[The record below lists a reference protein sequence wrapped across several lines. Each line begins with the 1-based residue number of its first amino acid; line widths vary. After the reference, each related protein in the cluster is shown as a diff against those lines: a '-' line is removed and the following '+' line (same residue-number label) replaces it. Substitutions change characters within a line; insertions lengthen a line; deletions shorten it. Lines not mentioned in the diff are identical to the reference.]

1 MANAQTYCNTPEFTS
16 LESWATDLRE
26 GVKNEGLPAID
37 TACPTEG
44 SRQKVLVIGID
55 GFRADAAAML
65 PLPNLRRLERIGSY
79 SYWAHLQDT
88 GSAVSGPGWASL
100 MTGVEP
106 AKHKVD
112 GNGDVTDIDPQY
124 PTFLKA
130 VKDSFPEKKV
140 AAAATWD
147 EIIEMIEHQDATTL
161 DGSLKAADDAEMVS
175 KSLEFIESGTYDL
188 IFAAFDSVDSAG
200 HSQVREVN
208 VCLFS
213 GVEISPLVFSFLI
226 SVQLKGFDGY
236 LSSYIEAVKAT
247 DFRVGLLLDAIT
259 ARSEGE
265 EWLIVLTTDH
275 GGKEYSHVR
284 YRFHFSLLMQ
294 VSLLL
299 FTNKNCSSFN
309 HCFTLETQGPYDY
322 YNRRIPFMVASNSPR
337 VQIGRAPID
346 HPGSHMDIL
355 PTVMHFFGGADAVP
369 EGLDGQVFGFRDYE
383 LPPPAGECAGSNPA
397 TCGCEEAKQADY
409 RGTIATTI
417 SGRTCQRWDSQ
428 FPHDH
433 SNSPSDRPLSGL
445 EENYCRNPDGE
456 DTAWCY
462 TTDPDKRW
470 EACDVPTC
478 TIDGTPTSAPVSAPT
493 PASGCSDCDGTCIE
507 LSVMTDSNPNELRL
521 KLRNENTKE
530 WLLVV
535 GKKDYTEPNT
545 LYTENI
551 CQPESCF
558 KLMMTDKGKD
568 GFDSGGYYSL
578 VVDGETLI
586 DERADY
592 GKKEITKFGSC

>member
-1 MANAQTYCNTPEFTS
+1 LSRPFQTFSTHNQIDAMIISFRSVASFILLTSSAAVANAQTYCNTPEFTS

-200 HSQVREVN
+200 HSQ
-208 VCLFS
+208 
-213 GVEISPLVFSFLI
+213 
-226 SVQLKGFDGY
+226 GFDGY

-275 GGKEYSHVR
+275 GGKEYSH
-284 YRFHFSLLMQ
+284 
-294 VSLLL
+294 
-299 FTNKNCSSFN
+299 
-309 HCFTLETQGPYDY
+309 GPYDY